1 MIMSKQ
7 ITSILSLIVLFSFA
21 SCKGEDCLVISKET
35 EDIRFSLVDTTE
47 VGITTRTSL
56 NLDVNEFNVSLSR
69 GEEQIFS
76 NRKYKD
82 IAGNTISCSAT
93 PGYVLTAE
101 NCNES
106 EAESANLGWGQ
117 PRVRGEETFT
127 VIANET
133 TNVTV
138 ICGLVNSSVNVDF
151 SDSIEDL
158 FSEYSIEIH
167 ATDAADRTFTFDQSN
182 NQYKIAYFN
191 VDESGRKLTYTVTLP
206 SPYNTYTGTID
217 MESSKNYTL
226 SVKVEDDDSNSTVKL
241 GLIVDGTLL
250 KEEVL
255 TEKINP
261 YI

>member
-1 MIMSKQ
+1 MSKQ
-7 ITSILSLIVLFSFA
+7 IITILLILGLCFLA
-21 SCKGEDCLVISKET
+21 SCKNEDNLVILNET
-35 EDIRFSLVDTTE
+35 GDIRFSLVDTTE
-47 VGITTRTSL
+47 VGITTRASL
-56 NLDVNEFNVSLSR
+56 NLDVNEFWVSLNR
-69 GEEQIFS
+69 DDTTIFS
-76 NRKYKD
+76 RRKYSE
-82 IAGNTISCSAT
+82 IYGNTISCSAA

-167 ATDAADRTFTFDQSN
+167 ATDATDRTFTFDQSN

-191 VDESGRKLTYTVTLP
+191 VDESGRKLAYTVTLP
-206 SPYNTYTGTID
+206 SPYKTYTGTID

-226 SVKVEDDDSNSTVKL
+226 SVKVEDDDSNSNVKL